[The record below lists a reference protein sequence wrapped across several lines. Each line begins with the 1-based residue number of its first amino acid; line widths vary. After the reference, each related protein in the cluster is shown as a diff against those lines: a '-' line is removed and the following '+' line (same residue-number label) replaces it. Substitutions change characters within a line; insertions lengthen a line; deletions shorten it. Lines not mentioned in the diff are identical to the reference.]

1 MKVVLDYY
9 FDDLEQRCL
18 NPKCGWRNGPYSE
31 EWHGSCPGYITD
43 ESRACNGRLG
53 FFRAFGSEAARSVQV
68 DRWDAR
74 ISGRDY

>member
-1 MKVVLDYY
+1 MRVVVDYY

-18 NPKCGWRNGPYSE
+18 NPKCDFKVGPYSE
-31 EWHGSCPGYITD
+31 EWHGGCPGYIMD
-43 ESRACNGRLG
+43 EGPCRGRLG
-53 FFRAFGSEAARSVQV
+53 FFRAFGTEAQRSVQV